1 MSVNPP
7 TFMFFNVRG
16 LGISKVTPSGNQKLD
31 YIFKV
36 LPKINCV
43 IFMLFF
49 HCHYNIV
56 SYIPYNIHET
66 SPPSPAP
73 LPILNPPPPLAIVC
87 KEIVIINIFNAL

>member
-1 MSVNPP
+1 MQMQNILQNTCFSYYNS
-7 TFMFFNVRG
+7 TF
-16 LGISKVTPSGNQKLD
+16 
-31 YIFKV
+31 
-36 LPKINCV
+36 V
-43 IFMLFF
+43 ILIYLFMLFF
-49 HCHYNIV
+49 RCHYNIV